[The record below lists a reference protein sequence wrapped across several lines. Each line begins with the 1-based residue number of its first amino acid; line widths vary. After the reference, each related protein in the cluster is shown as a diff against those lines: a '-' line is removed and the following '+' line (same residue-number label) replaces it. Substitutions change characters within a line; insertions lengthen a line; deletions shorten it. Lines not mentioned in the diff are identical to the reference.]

1 MDQPPG
7 AAFPRT
13 ATRAFS
19 NRRSLISF
27 VTTNAL
33 FKLIWSPSGRIR
45 FTFFGSLG
53 NKIRAAFDFVAL
65 RFEVQSK
72 IVFRF

>member
-1 MDQPPG
+1 MSG
-7 AAFPRT
+7 EGLLK
-13 ATRAFS
+13 S
-19 NRRSLISF
+19 GLHGG
-27 VTTNAL
+27 VTNAL

-53 NKIRAAFDFVAL
+53 LKLLAAFNFVAL

-72 IVFRF
+72 IVFRS